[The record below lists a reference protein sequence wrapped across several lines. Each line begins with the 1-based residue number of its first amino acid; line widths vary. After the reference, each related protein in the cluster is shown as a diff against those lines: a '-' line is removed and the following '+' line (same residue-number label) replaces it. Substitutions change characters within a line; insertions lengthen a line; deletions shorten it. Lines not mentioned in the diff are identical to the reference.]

1 MEGVNVDAI
10 SDRRAARAKTSIG
23 GGLGG
28 LNNNTQITQNV
39 IKRGFIPEIGVVKV
53 CSANIRQD

>member
-1 MEGVNVDAI
+1 MEGVDVVAI
-10 SDRRAARAKTSIG
+10 SDGRAERAKMAIG

-39 IKRGFIPEIGVVKV
+39 IQRGFIPEIGVVKV
-53 CSANIRQD
+53 C

>member
-10 SDRRAARAKTSIG
+10 SDRRAEKAKTSIG

-28 LNNNTQITQNV
+28 LNNNTQIIQNV
-39 IKRGFIPEIGVVKV
+39 KKREFIPEIGVV
-53 CSANIRQD
+53 

>member
-1 MEGVNVDAI
+1 MEGVDVVAI
-10 SDRRAARAKTSIG
+10 SDGRAERAKMAIG

-39 IKRGFIPEIGVVKV
+39 IQRGFIPEIGVVKV

>member
-1 MEGVNVDAI
+1 MEGVDVDAI
-10 SDRRAARAKTSIG
+10 CNGRAEGAKTVIG